1 MSSLFTIGGTLLV
14 TILVIGIIIFL
25 ILFSRRHLKYQ
36 KEKQQIQFQ
45 FQQELLRTQLEIQEQ
60 TLKNISQEIHDNVGQ
75 VLSLAKLN
83 LNTMDITKKEQLQDK
98 IDNTLSQVSKA
109 INDLRDLSK
118 SFNTDNI
125 TAIGLVK
132 AIGYE
137 LEMIKKTDFL
147 KTEFINNGI
156 WKKLEPQKELILFR
170 IVQEALH
177 NIIKHAGA
185 KTAKV
190 SANYT
195 DKELELQIAD
205 DGKGFDLSPLSQE
218 GETGFGLGLRNM
230 QNRAK
235 LIGADITMNS
245 RAGEGTLVKIILPVT
260 NHQQNNKRKQ
270 KQKTLHWWMIMCC
283 CATAS
288 PAC

>member
-1 MSSLFTIGGTLLV
+1 MKA
-14 TILVIGIIIFL
+14 GIIATSIVFLLLTIFI
-25 ILFSRRHLKYQ
+25 ILFVLYHSSRQRMNKRAR
-36 KEKQQIQFQ
+36 EKLQLQ
-45 FQQELLRTQLEIQEQ
+45 FQQEMLQTQLEIQEQ

-83 LNTMDITKKEQLQDK
+83 LNTMDVSKTEQLQGK
-98 IDNTLSQVSKA
+98 IDSTLNQVSKA

-125 TAIGLVK
+125 TAIGLVR
-132 AIGYE
+132 AIENE

-147 KTEFINNGI
+147 KTEFENTGVSR
-156 WKKLEPQKELILFR
+156 KLEPQKELILFR

-185 KTAKV
+185 KTVKV
-190 SANYT
+190 SAAYS
-195 DKELELQIAD
+195 DKELELQIMD
-205 DGKGFDLSPLSQE
+205 DGKGFDLSPLNKE

-235 LIGADITMNS
+235 LIGANFSISSNTS
-245 RAGEGTLVKIILPVT
+245 AGTTVKIVLPFT
-260 NHQQNNKRKQ
+260 NNQ
-270 KQKTLHWWMIMCC
+270 
-283 CATAS
+283 
-288 PAC
+288 PAN

>member
-1 MSSLFTIGGTLLV
+1 MRRKTRN
-14 TILVIGIIIFL
+14 ILEQGQ
-25 ILFSRRHLKYQ
+25 LKV
-36 KEKQQIQFQ
+36 EFQ
-45 FQQELLRTQLEIQEQ
+45 ETLLRTQLEIQEQ

-83 LNTMDITKKEQLQDK
+83 LNTMDVAKTEQLQGK

-125 TAIGLVK
+125 TAIGLVR
-132 AIGYE
+132 AIESE

-147 KTEFINNGI
+147 KTEFNSTGVK
-156 WKKLEPQKELILFR
+156 KKLEPQKELILFR

-185 KTAKV
+185 KTVKV
-190 SANYT
+190 SATYT
-195 DKELELQIAD
+195 DKDLELQIAD
-205 DGKGFDLSPLSQE
+205 DGKGFDLSPINQE

-235 LIGADITMNS
+235 LIGADFSMNS
-245 RAGEGTLVKIILPVT
+245 MAGEGTFVKIILPFA
-260 NHQQNNKRKQ
+260 NYQQNNK
-270 KQKTLHWWMIMCC
+270 
-283 CATAS
+283 
-288 PAC
+288 

>member
-1 MSSLFTIGGTLLV
+1 MPEKLKTIEQSLNYYVVAGAV
-14 TILVIGIIIFL
+14 IFL
-25 ILFSRRHLKYQ
+25 ALAVLFVLFIVFSIQRRRKLLLEKKQIELQYQ
-36 KEKQQIQFQ
+36 KE
-45 FQQELLRTQLEIQEQ
+45 LLQTQLEIQEQ

-83 LNTMDITKKEQLQDK
+83 LNTMDIAKTEQLQGK

-125 TAIGLVK
+125 TAIGLVR
-132 AIGYE
+132 AIESE

-147 KTEFINNGI
+147 KTEFEHTGLRR
-156 WKKLEPQKELILFR
+156 KLEPQKELILFR

-185 KTAKV
+185 QTVKV
-190 SANYT
+190 SAAYT
-195 DKELELQIAD
+195 DKELELQIMD
-205 DGKGFDLSPLSQE
+205 DGKGFDLSPLNQE
-218 GETGFGLGLRNM
+218 GETSFGLGLRNM

-235 LIGADITMNS
+235 LIGADFSISSNTGSGTM
-245 RAGEGTLVKIILPVT
+245 VKIVLPFA
-260 NHQQNNKRKQ
+260 NHQQNNK
-270 KQKTLHWWMIMCC
+270 
-283 CATAS
+283 
-288 PAC
+288 

>member
-1 MSSLFTIGGTLLV
+1 MIQSDKKDIIIAVIAG
-14 TILVIGIIIFL
+14 TILFLLL
-25 ILFSRRHLKYQ
+25 ILFVFNFFFLYVKRRRQHAEDVMHMKY
-36 KEKQQIQFQ
+36 EFR
-45 FQQELLRTQLEIQEQ
+45 QEILQSQLEIQEQ

-83 LNTMDITKKEQLQDK
+83 LNTMDITKTEQLQDK
-98 IDNTLSQVSKA
+98 IDNSLGQVSKA

-125 TAIGLVK
+125 AAIGLVK

-137 LEMIKKTDFL
+137 LEMIKKAGSH
-147 KTEFINNGI
+147 KTEFNITGAV
-156 WKKLEPQKELILFR
+156 KLEPQKELILFR

-185 KTAKV
+185 KTVKV

-205 DGKGFDLSPLSQE
+205 DGRGFDLSPLNKE
-218 GETGFGLGLRNM
+218 GDTGFGLGIRNM

-235 LIGADITMNS
+235 LIGADLSMS
-245 RAGEGTLVKIILPVT
+245 SSSDEGTIVKIVLPFEY
-260 NHQQNNKRKQ
+260 NQQDNK
-270 KQKTLHWWMIMCC
+270 
-283 CATAS
+283 
-288 PAC
+288 

>member
-1 MSSLFTIGGTLLV
+1 MFKNDSNFTMFILAGTFV
-14 TILVIGIIIFL
+14 FAILAIAIFL
-25 ILFSRRHLKYQ
+25 FMF
-36 KEKQQIQFQ
+36 QIQKKNQ
-45 FQQELLRTQLEIQEQ
+45 RYLLDKQHLQSQYQQELLRTQLEIQEQ

-83 LNTMDITKKEQLQDK
+83 LNTMDIAKTEQLQGK

-125 TAIGLVK
+125 TAIGLVR
-132 AIGYE
+132 AIESE

-147 KTEFINNGI
+147 KTEFNSTGV
-156 WKKLEPQKELILFR
+156 KRKLEPQKELILFR

-185 KTAKV
+185 KTVKV
-190 SANYT
+190 SAAYT
-195 DKELELQIAD
+195 DTELELQIAD
-205 DGKGFDLSPLSQE
+205 DGKGFDLSPINQE
-218 GETGFGLGLRNM
+218 GESGFGLGLRNM

-235 LIGADITMNS
+235 LIAAEFSMSSDS
-245 RAGEGTLVKIILPVT
+245 GEGTVVKIVLPFE
-260 NHQQNNKRKQ
+260 NIQQNNK
-270 KQKTLHWWMIMCC
+270 
-283 CATAS
+283 
-288 PAC
+288 

>member
-1 MSSLFTIGGTLLV
+1 MKTD
-14 TILVIGIIIFL
+14 IIIAIVSGV
-25 ILFSRRHLKYQ
+25 ILFLMLISFIVSFFIINKRKKQALVLEKYQ
-36 KEKQQIQFQ
+36 LINLH
-45 FQQELLRTQLEIQEQ
+45 QQELLRTQLEIQEQ

-83 LNTMDITKKEQLQDK
+83 LNTMDIAKTEQLQIK

-125 TAIGLVK
+125 ISIGLVRS
-132 AIGYE
+132 IEYE
-137 LEMIKKTDFL
+137 LEMIKKSGFL
-147 KTEFINNGI
+147 KTEF
-156 WKKLEPQKELILFR
+156 KKTGFSRKMEPQKELILFR

-177 NIIKHAGA
+177 NIIKHAAA
-185 KTAKV
+185 KTVKV

-195 DKELELQIAD
+195 DKDLELQIAD
-205 DGKGFDLSPLSQE
+205 NGKGFDLSPINQE

-235 LIGADITMNS
+235 LIGADFSMNS
-245 RAGEGTLVKIILPVT
+245 ISGEGTLVKIILPFA
-260 NHQQNNKRKQ
+260 NHQQNNK
-270 KQKTLHWWMIMCC
+270 
-283 CATAS
+283 
-288 PAC
+288 

>member
-1 MSSLFTIGGTLLV
+1 MPQINQDIV
-14 TILVIGIIIFL
+14 VIIIAGTAL
-25 ILFSRRHLKYQ
+25 ILIFASLIVMFVIAYRKKQQTHKF
-36 KEKQQIQFQ
+36 EKQQLQLQ
-45 FQQELLRTQLEIQEQ
+45 YQQELLRTQLEIQEQ

-83 LNTMDITKKEQLQDK
+83 LNTMDIAKTEQLQGK

-125 TAIGLVK
+125 TAIGLVR
-132 AIGYE
+132 AIESE

-147 KTEFINNGI
+147 KTEFNSTGD
-156 WKKLEPQKELILFR
+156 KRKMEPQKELILFR

-185 KTAKV
+185 KTVKV
-190 SANYT
+190 SAVYT
-195 DKELELQIAD
+195 DKDLELQIAD
-205 DGKGFDLSPLSQE
+205 DGKGFDLSPINQE

-235 LIGADITMNS
+235 LIGADLSMNS
-245 RAGEGTLVKIILPVT
+245 ISGEGTLVKIILPFA
-260 NHQQNNKRKQ
+260 NHQQNNK
-270 KQKTLHWWMIMCC
+270 
-283 CATAS
+283 
-288 PAC
+288 